1 MRSNLEFDLRH
12 RPGEGDARPPF
23 LGGGGVSRST
33 DGGVTW
39 HN

>member
-23 LGGGGVSRST
+23 LGGGVFRST